1 MKLVRKSGVLAA
13 IDTADLDAAVA
24 QAGRLGPAVAGIKL
38 GLEFYLAHG
47 APGYRRIAGIVTPRQ
62 GPQQGVT
69 NGPAPIFL
77 DLKFHDIPNT
87 VAGAVRSVASLE
99 PLILNV
105 HASGGKAMMR
115 AARDAAAES
124 ADKLGLR
131 RPKVIGVTVLTSLD
145 DVDLRRVGQAVPARE
160 QVLRLAELAR
170 ESDLDGVVCSPQE
183 IAPLRARL
191 GDDFML
197 VTPGIRPDW
206 AAPSGPRGDDQRS
219 DDQKRVMSPA
229 EAARAGA
236 DYLVIGRPI
245 TADHDPAG
253 AAGRIAAEIDAA

>member
-13 IDTADLDAAVA
+13 IDTADLEAAAV
-24 QAGRLGPAVAGIKL
+24 QAGRLGSSVAGIKL
-38 GLEFYLAHG
+38 GLEFYMAHG
-47 APGYRRIAGIVTPRQ
+47 APGYRRIAGIIAAQKGAVE
-62 GPQQGVT
+62 
-69 NGPAPIFL
+69 GPAPIFL

-87 VAGAVRSVASLE
+87 VAGAVRSVAPLE

-105 HASGGKAMMR
+105 HASGGKEMMR
-115 AARDAAAES
+115 AARDATAES
-124 ADKLGLR
+124 ADKLNLR
-131 RPKVIGVTVLTSLD
+131 RPKVIAVTVLTSLD
-145 DVDLRRVGQAVPARE
+145 DVDLRRVGQAIPAGD

-170 ESDLDGVVCSPQE
+170 ESDLDGVVCSPRE
-183 IAPLRARL
+183 IVPLRARL
-191 GDDFML
+191 GNDFLL

-206 AAPSGPRGDDQRS
+206 ATAS
-219 DDQKRVMSPA
+219 DQKRVMTPA

-245 TADHDPAG
+245 TADQDPAG

>member
-13 IDTADLDAAVA
+13 IDTTDLDAAAA
-24 QAGRLGPAVAGIKL
+24 QAGRLGSAVAGIKL
-38 GLEFYLAHG
+38 GLEFYMAHG
-47 APGYRRIAGIVTPRQ
+47 APGYRRIAGILTAS
-62 GPQQGVT
+62 
-69 NGPAPIFL
+69 GPARGPASIFL

-87 VAGAVRSVASLE
+87 VAGAVRAVAPLE
-99 PLILNV
+99 PLILNI

-115 AARDAAAES
+115 AARDAAAET
-124 ADKLGLR
+124 ADKFNLR
-131 RPKVIGVTVLTSLD
+131 RTRLIGVTVLTSLD
-145 DVDLRRVGQAVPARE
+145 DVDLRRVGQSVPARD

-170 ESDLDGVVCSPQE
+170 ESELDGVVCSAHE
-183 IAPLRARL
+183 IAPLRERL
-191 GDDFML
+191 GNDFLL

-206 AAPSGPRGDDQRS
+206 AAAG
-219 DDQKRVMSPA
+219 DQKRVMTPA

-245 TADHDPAG
+245 TADQDPAG

>member
-1 MKLVRKSGVLAA
+1 MKLLRKSGVLAA
-13 IDTADLDAAVA
+13 IDTADLEAAAA
-24 QAGRLGPAVAGIKL
+24 QASRLGPSVAGIKL
-38 GLEFYLAHG
+38 GLEFYMAHG
-47 APGYRRIAGIVTPRQ
+47 APGYRRVAGMVTSQ
-62 GPQQGVT
+62 
-69 NGPAPIFL
+69 GPAPIFL

-87 VAGAVRSVASLE
+87 VAGAVRSVAPLE

-105 HASGGKAMMR
+105 HASGGKTMMR

-124 ADKLGLR
+124 ADKLNLR
-131 RPKVIGVTVLTSLD
+131 RMKLIGVTVLTSLD
-145 DVDLRRVGQAVPARE
+145 DVDLRRVGQSVPARD
-160 QVLRLAELAR
+160 QVLRLAELAT

-183 IAPLRARL
+183 IAPIRERL
-191 GDDFML
+191 GNDFML

-206 AAPSGPRGDDQRS
+206 AAVG
-219 DDQKRVMSPA
+219 DQKRIMTPA

-245 TADHDPAG
+245 TADQDPAG

>member
-13 IDTADLDAAVA
+13 IDTADLEAAAA
-24 QAGRLGPAVAGIKL
+24 QAARLGPSVAGIKL

-47 APGYRRIAGIVTPRQ
+47 APGYRRIAGIVAPQESDQ
-62 GPQQGVT
+62 GK
-69 NGPAPIFL
+69 APIFL

-87 VAGAVRSVASLE
+87 VAGAVRAVAPLE

-105 HASGGKAMMR
+105 HAAGGRTMMR

-124 ADKLGLR
+124 ADKFNLR
-131 RPKVIGVTVLTSLD
+131 RPKLIGVTVLTSLD
-145 DVDLRRVGQAVPARE
+145 DVDLRRVGQAVPARD

-183 IAPLRARL
+183 IAALRERL
-191 GDDFML
+191 GNDFLL

-206 AAPSGPRGDDQRS
+206 ASAG
-219 DDQKRVMSPA
+219 DQKRVMTPA

-245 TADHDPAG
+245 TADQDPAG
-253 AAGRIAAEIDAA
+253 AAGRIVAEIDAA

>member
-13 IDTADLDAAVA
+13 IDTADLEAAGA
-24 QAGRLGPAVAGIKL
+24 QAARLGPSVAGIKL
-38 GLEFYLAHG
+38 GLEFYMAHG
-47 APGYRRIAGIVTPRQ
+47 APGYRRIAGIVA
-62 GPQQGVT
+62 PQNGST
-69 NGPAPIFL
+69 GGPAPIFL

-87 VAGAVRSVASLE
+87 VAGAVRSVAPLE

-124 ADKLGLR
+124 ADKLNLR
-131 RPKVIGVTVLTSLD
+131 RMKLIGVTVLTSLD
-145 DVDLRRVGQAVPARE
+145 DVDLRRVGQSVPARD

-170 ESDLDGVVCSPQE
+170 ESELDGVVCSPQE
-183 IAPLRARL
+183 IVSLRERL
-191 GDDFML
+191 GNDFLL

-206 AAPSGPRGDDQRS
+206 AAAG
-219 DDQKRVMSPA
+219 DQKRVMTPA

-245 TADHDPAG
+245 TADQDPAG

>member
-13 IDTADLDAAVA
+13 IDTADLEAAAA
-24 QAGRLGPAVAGIKL
+24 QAARLGPSVAGIKL
-38 GLEFYLAHG
+38 GLEFYMAHG
-47 APGYRRIAGIVTPRQ
+47 APGYRRIAGIIAGHQESDQ
-62 GPQQGVT
+62 GK
-69 NGPAPIFL
+69 APIFL

-87 VAGAVRSVASLE
+87 VAGAVRAVAPLE

-105 HASGGKAMMR
+105 HAAGGRTMMR
-115 AARDAAAES
+115 AARDAAAEF
-124 ADKLGLR
+124 ADKFNLR

-145 DVDLRRVGQAVPARE
+145 DVDLRRVGQAVPARD

-183 IAPLRARL
+183 IAALRERL
-191 GDDFML
+191 GNDFLL

-206 AAPSGPRGDDQRS
+206 ASPSGPRA
-219 DDQKRVMSPA
+219 DDQKRVMTPA

-245 TADHDPAG
+245 TADQDPAS
-253 AAGRIAAEIDAA
+253 AAGRIVAEIDAA

>member
-1 MKLVRKSGVLAA
+1 MKLLRKSGVLAA
-13 IDTADLDAAVA
+13 IDTADLAAAAA

-38 GLEFYLAHG
+38 GLEFYMAHG
-47 APGYRRIAGIVTPRQ
+47 APGYRRIAEVIAPKG
-62 GPQQGVT
+62 
-69 NGPAPIFL
+69 GPAPIFL

-87 VAGAVRSVASLE
+87 VAGAVRSVAPLE

-105 HASGGKAMMR
+105 HASGGKTMMR
-115 AARDAAAES
+115 AARDAAGES
-124 ADKLGLR
+124 ADKLNLR
-131 RPKVIGVTVLTSLD
+131 RMKLIGVTVLTSLD
-145 DVDLRRVGQAVPARE
+145 DVDLRRVGQSVPARD

-183 IAPLRARL
+183 IAPLRERL
-191 GDDFML
+191 GGDFLL
-197 VTPGIRPDW
+197 VTPGIRPEW
-206 AAPSGPRGDDQRS
+206 AAAG
-219 DDQKRVMSPA
+219 DQKRIMTPA

-245 TADHDPAG
+245 TADQDPGA

>member
-13 IDTADLDAAVA
+13 IDTADLDAAAA
-24 QAGRLGPAVAGIKL
+24 QAGRLGPSVAGIKL
-38 GLEFYLAHG
+38 GLEFYMAHG
-47 APGYRRIAGIVTPRQ
+47 APGYRRIAATIAAQKSTL
-62 GPQQGVT
+62 
-69 NGPAPIFL
+69 GPAPIFL

-87 VAGAVRSVASLE
+87 VAGAVRSVAPLE

-105 HASGGKAMMR
+105 HASGGKTMMR

-124 ADKLGLR
+124 AEKFNLR

-145 DVDLRRVGQAVPARE
+145 DVDLRRVGQAVPARD

-170 ESDLDGVVCSPQE
+170 ESELDGVVCSPQE
-183 IAPLRARL
+183 ITALRERL
-191 GDDFML
+191 GNDFLL

-206 AAPSGPRGDDQRS
+206 AATG
-219 DDQKRVMSPA
+219 DQKRVMTPA

-245 TADHDPAG
+245 TADEDPAG
-253 AAGRIAAEIDAA
+253 AAGRIVAEIDAA

>member
-1 MKLVRKSGVLAA
+1 MKLLRKSGVLAA
-13 IDTADLDAAVA
+13 IDTADLEAAAA
-24 QAGRLGPAVAGIKL
+24 QAGRLGPSVAGIKL
-38 GLEFYLAHG
+38 GLEFYMAHG
-47 APGYRRIAGIVTPRQ
+47 APGYRRIADVVAPKG
-62 GPQQGVT
+62 
-69 NGPAPIFL
+69 GPAPIFL

-87 VAGAVRSVASLE
+87 VAGAVRSVAPLE

-105 HASGGKAMMR
+105 HASGGKTMMR

-124 ADKLGLR
+124 ADKLNLR
-131 RPKVIGVTVLTSLD
+131 RMKLIGVTVLTSLD
-145 DVDLRRVGQAVPARE
+145 DVDLRRVGQSVPARD

-183 IAPLRARL
+183 IAPLRERL
-191 GDDFML
+191 GSDFLL
-197 VTPGIRPDW
+197 VTPGIRPEW
-206 AAPSGPRGDDQRS
+206 AAAG
-219 DDQKRVMSPA
+219 DQKRIMTPA

-245 TADHDPAG
+245 TADQDPGA

>member
-13 IDTADLDAAVA
+13 IDTADLEAAAA
-24 QAGRLGPAVAGIKL
+24 QAGQLGPSVAGIKL
-38 GLEFYLAHG
+38 GLEFYMAHG
-47 APGYRRIAGIVTPRQ
+47 APGYRRIAGIVAKE
-62 GPQQGVT
+62 GK
-69 NGPAPIFL
+69 APIFL

-87 VAGAVRSVASLE
+87 VAGAVRSVAALE

-105 HASGGKAMMR
+105 HAAGGRTMMR

-124 ADKLGLR
+124 ADKFNLR

-145 DVDLRRVGQAVPARE
+145 DVDLRRVGQAVPARD

-183 IAPLRARL
+183 IAPLRERL
-191 GDDFML
+191 GNDFLL
-197 VTPGIRPDW
+197 VTPGIRPNW
-206 AAPSGPRGDDQRS
+206 AAAG
-219 DDQKRVMSPA
+219 DQKRVMTPA

-245 TADHDPAG
+245 TADEDPAG

>member
-1 MKLVRKSGVLAA
+1 MGAMKLLRKSGVLAA
-13 IDTADLDAAVA
+13 IDTADLEAAAA
-24 QAGRLGPAVAGIKL
+24 QAGRLGPSVAGIKL
-38 GLEFYLAHG
+38 GLEFYMAHG
-47 APGYRRIAGIVTPRQ
+47 APGYRRIAGIITPEN
-62 GPQQGVT
+62 GT
-69 NGPAPIFL
+69 TSGPAPIFL

-87 VAGAVRSVASLE
+87 VAGAVRSVAPLE

-105 HASGGKAMMR
+105 HASGGKTMMR

-124 ADKLGLR
+124 ADKLNLR

-145 DVDLRRVGQAVPARE
+145 DVDLRRVGQSVPARD

-183 IAPLRARL
+183 IVSLRERL
-191 GDDFML
+191 GGDFLL
-197 VTPGIRPDW
+197 VTPGIRPEW
-206 AAPSGPRGDDQRS
+206 AAAG
-219 DDQKRVMSPA
+219 DQKRIMTPA

-245 TADHDPAG
+245 TADQDPAG
-253 AAGRIAAEIDAA
+253 AAGRIVAEIDAA

>member
-13 IDTADLDAAVA
+13 IDTADLDAAAA
-24 QAGRLGPAVAGIKL
+24 QAGRLGPSVAGIKL
-38 GLEFYLAHG
+38 GLEFYMAHG
-47 APGYRRIAGIVTPRQ
+47 APGYRRIAGIVAA
-62 GPQQGVT
+62 

-87 VAGAVRSVASLE
+87 VAGAVRSVAPLE

-105 HASGGKAMMR
+105 HAAGGRTMMR
-115 AARDAAAES
+115 AARDAATES
-124 ADKLGLR
+124 ADKLNLR
-131 RPKVIGVTVLTSLD
+131 RPMVIGVTVLTSLD
-145 DVDLRRVGQAVPARE
+145 DVDLRRVGQAVPARD

-183 IAPLRARL
+183 IASLRERL
-191 GDDFML
+191 GNDFLL

-206 AAPSGPRGDDQRS
+206 AAAG
-219 DDQKRVMSPA
+219 DQKRVMTPA

-245 TADHDPAG
+245 TADQDPAG

>member
-1 MKLVRKSGVLAA
+1 MRTGEGALSSIKLVRKSGVLAA

-24 QAGRLGPAVAGIKL
+24 QAARLGPSVAGIKL
-38 GLEFYLAHG
+38 GLEFYMAHG
-47 APGYRRIAGIVTPRQ
+47 APGYRRVAGAIAAPKESSG
-62 GPQQGVT
+62 
-69 NGPAPIFL
+69 GPAPIFL

-87 VAGAVRSVASLE
+87 VAGAVRSVAPLE

-115 AARDAAAES
+115 AARDAAADS
-124 ADKLGLR
+124 AEKFNLR

-145 DVDLRRVGQAVPARE
+145 DVDLRRVGQTVPARD

-170 ESDLDGVVCSPQE
+170 ESELDGVVCSPHE
-183 IAPLRARL
+183 IVPLRERL
-191 GDDFML
+191 GADFLL

-206 AAPSGPRGDDQRS
+206 AAAG
-219 DDQKRVMSPA
+219 DQKRIMTPA

-245 TADHDPAG
+245 TADQDPAG
-253 AAGRIAAEIDAA
+253 AAGRIVAEIDAA

>member
-1 MKLVRKSGVLAA
+1 MKPVRKSGVLAA
-13 IDTADLDAAVA
+13 IDTADLDAAAA
-24 QAGRLGPAVAGIKL
+24 QAGRLGPSVAGIKL
-38 GLEFYLAHG
+38 GLEFYMAHG
-47 APGYRRIAGIVTPRQ
+47 APGYRRIAGIIA
-62 GPQQGVT
+62 PQQGPT
-69 NGPAPIFL
+69 EGKAPIFL

-105 HASGGKAMMR
+105 HASGGKTMMR

-124 ADKLGLR
+124 ADKFNLR
-131 RPKVIGVTVLTSLD
+131 RPQVIGVTVLTSLD
-145 DVDLRRVGQAVPARE
+145 DVDLRRVGQAVPARD
-160 QVLRLAELAR
+160 QVLRLAELAK

-183 IAPLRARL
+183 IVALRERL
-191 GDDFML
+191 GNDFLL

-206 AAPSGPRGDDQRS
+206 AAAG
-219 DDQKRVMSPA
+219 DQKRVMTPA

-245 TADHDPAG
+245 TGDEDPAG
-253 AAGRIAAEIDAA
+253 AAGRIVAEIDAA